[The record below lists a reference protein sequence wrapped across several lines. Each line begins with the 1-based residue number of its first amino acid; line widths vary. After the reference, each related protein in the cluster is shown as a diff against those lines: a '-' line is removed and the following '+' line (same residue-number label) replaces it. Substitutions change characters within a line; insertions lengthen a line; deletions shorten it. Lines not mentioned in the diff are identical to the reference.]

1 MSESDG
7 ESTSSRANAYSDFTR
22 APLFEIVKPPRLD
35 KSTKEAVTKF
45 QLEYEKYLEI
55 FANNEALIG
64 KIIPPTPMKSCFD
77 RQLLKNLAPFEFDNT
92 YPSDIT
98 EEQLEAWIKT
108 RIDAPQKSILSAVE
122 SQVKKSL
129 RMQVNIKDADSR
141 ILELFIQH
149 NEIMEKCGWTDNFDR
164 HSKVAVNQ
172 VIAVL
177 KPEGFKLRVEQDLE
191 DDQRDLYNNNFKF
204 CKYLRAEA
212 LRCERY
218 HPLEPKL
225 KSVSFDSQ
233 EPSSSDS
240 RRTPS
245 K

>member
-1 MSESDG
+1 
-7 ESTSSRANAYSDFTR
+7 
-22 APLFEIVKPPRLD
+22 
-35 KSTKEAVTKF
+35 
-45 QLEYEKYLEI
+45 LEYERYLEI
-55 FANNEALIG
+55 FVNNEALIG

-77 RQLLKNLAPFEFDNT
+77 RQLLKNLEPFEFNNAHL
-92 YPSDIT
+92 SEIT

-108 RIDAPQKSILSAVE
+108 RIDAPHKSILSAIE

-129 RMQVNIKDADSR
+129 RMQVNIKDTDSC
-141 ILELFIQH
+141 ILEMFIQH
-149 NEIMEKCGWTDNFDR
+149 KEIVEKCGWTDYFDR

-191 DDQRDLYNNNFKF
+191 DDQRDLYDNYFKF

-218 HPLEPKL
+218 HP
-225 KSVSFDSQ
+225 
-233 EPSSSDS
+233 
-240 RRTPS
+240 
-245 K
+245 